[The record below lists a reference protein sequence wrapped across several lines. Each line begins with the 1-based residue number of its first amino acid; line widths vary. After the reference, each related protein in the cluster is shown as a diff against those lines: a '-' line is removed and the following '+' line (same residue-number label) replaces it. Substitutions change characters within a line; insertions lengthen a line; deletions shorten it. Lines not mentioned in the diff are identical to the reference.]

1 MGEIFRLER
10 PKKAMVFTGERFTSA
25 ESGQIEI
32 EHLHRYFLARYFCRG
47 KDVLDVASGEG
58 YGAALLSQVASSV
71 IGVDVADE
79 AVEHATRSY
88 IREGLSFRTGDGR
101 ELPVADASVDV
112 VVSFETIEH
121 LYDHQRFLA
130 EIRRVLRPGGL
141 LILSS
146 PERDIYSPADHGCNP
161 HHIHELSRREFYAL
175 MRQHFPVVRFF
186 GQRAMLGSAI
196 VADEPLPRADL
207 PVVFEQRGP
216 NQVES
221 SHGLAR
227 ATYLICIASE
237 VEVGPVPESLFVFSS
252 NIDRVFREI
261 RELHAAVRR
270 EQDAVIRH
278 QEAVQTLTERSE
290 QERAAAYARF
300 RDQERKLLNSY
311 QELDTQQKLAAQKL
325 AAVSRT
331 MQQRLEQQL
340 EQQRQQ
346 QQQQHDSALAA
357 ADSRLAAV
365 LAELEAARADVTA
378 VSADV
383 AAAHAQL
390 AVAHAQMLALNRGY
404 SARLRRVRRQN
415 ILQFVR
421 GRRRERS
428 RIRGIVAVLRSS
440 PLFDSAWYLAHNEDV
455 RERGIDP
462 FQHYARFGA
471 EEGRDPG
478 PQFSTTYY
486 LLTYPDVV
494 ASEYNPLE
502 HYELFGRA
510 EARHTYP
517 PSEPE
522 SSPTPNAE
530 TTLEPTANAETTPS
544 PEADANIIAKSAANA
559 ETIPKPSAAAVQ
571 RKIADRSAVRL
582 VYISGEPDTPGHIYR
597 TQRPAATAAQLGFD
611 VVSMIVTEIASRL
624 PEIEEATAVVI
635 WRASW
640 CDEIAAAIAAARRGG
655 AVVVFDVD
663 DLMIVP
669 ELARVEI
676 IDGIR
681 SQGFSENDV
690 RAHYAAVRQTMLAAD
705 LCFTTTEELAFH
717 LRGAGKLVY
726 VLPNGFDQITHDV
739 SRVGRR
745 EWRSV
750 KGDGLIRI
758 GYASGSRTHQRDL
771 GLAVEAIGR
780 LLREN
785 ALCRLVLF
793 RSQPDN
799 RPLIEIAE
807 YHALTGLDD
816 RIEWRPLQ
824 PLAELPLELA
834 RFDINLAPLELD
846 NPFCEAKSELKFWEA
861 ALVEVPTVASPTGP
875 FRRAIQHGKTGF
887 LATTADEWY
896 IYLKQLVDDPLLRS
910 NIGRAAYH
918 AALATFGP
926 MQRAAQ
932 LSRVIEQVQGG
943 TAGTRAFALGAL
955 LSMREP
961 RLPKVYPSD
970 IVLEQDRHCDA
981 QVTVIIPLYN
991 YANYVLEALESVREQ
1006 TLDPLD
1012 LVVVDG
1018 CSTDNSLGV
1027 AKAWLERNAARF
1039 NRVLLLKNRANYG
1052 LAFCR
1057 NSGFDAADSQYVLPL
1072 DADNKL
1078 LPNCCEELLR
1088 TILAK
1093 RSAYVYP
1100 SIRHFGGSTS
1110 LISNL
1115 PYDPQRLVPGNY
1127 IDALALV
1134 SKEAW
1139 ALVGGYDHIRYGWE
1153 DYDFWCRIAER
1164 GFRGEWH
1171 PEVLAE
1177 YRVHQ
1182 ASMMTVQTTVPDN
1195 YRNLFANFRS
1205 RHPWVW
1211 LGEQHSARQTLKPQ
1225 RNLTASS
1232 ARSRIDMLVPI
1243 LRCPRT
1249 KQKLAF
1255 DETRSALV
1263 SVDGMRS
1270 WPILEGRPV
1279 LSSRLPDSEIKPI
1292 NHTNSQMPDSA
1303 LDLMRDTKGLVLS
1316 LDAGGPPDKLDH
1328 VVEVDHAISDH
1339 TDVVADASE
1348 LPFDDETFDAA
1359 VVVSAF
1365 EHYREP
1371 DKVSAELWR
1380 ILKPGGRIFIRA
1392 AFLQPL
1398 HEPPRHFF
1406 NCTRYGLAEWFRDF
1420 ETDQLHVPA
1429 DLAPNQSIAW
1439 LASECEAALRRDV
1452 SAASADAFMGEP
1464 IGELVHMWRD
1474 ASRRTSSPWTEFRKL
1489 TQTTQDT
1496 IAAGFEFLGHKPVDL
1511 PDLNG
1516 DGGRPLG

>member
-58 YGAALLSQVASSV
+58 YGSALLSQVASSV

-79 AVEHATRSY
+79 AVEHATRNY
-88 IREGLSFRTGDGR
+88 VREGLSFRKGDGR
-101 ELPVADASVDV
+101 QLPVADASVDV

-121 LYDHQRFLA
+121 LYEHERFLA

-141 LILSS
+141 LVLSS
-146 PERDIYSPADHGCNP
+146 PERDIYSPPDHGCNP
-161 HHIHELSRREFYAL
+161 HHIHELTRREFYAL
-175 MRQHFPVVRFF
+175 VRKHFPVARFF

-196 VADEPLPRADL
+196 VPDEPLPRADL

-221 SHGLAR
+221 SHGLGR

-237 VEVGPVPESLFVFSS
+237 VEVGPLPESLFVFSG

-261 RELHAAVRR
+261 RELHSAVRL
-270 EQDAVIRH
+270 EQDAAARH
-278 QEAVQTLTERSE
+278 REEIQTLIERSEQERAAARERSE
-290 QERAAAYARF
+290 QERAAAYACF
-300 RDQERKLLNSY
+300 RDQERKLLNCH
-311 QELDTQQKLAAQKL
+311 QELDSHQKLASQNLASLNRAMSLQREQHDSQL
-325 AAVSRT
+325 AAVHAEIATIR
-331 MQQRLEQQL
+331 
-340 EQQRQQ
+340 
-346 QQQQHDSALAA
+346 A
-357 ADSRLAAV
+357 ADR
-365 LAELEAARADVTA
+365 
-378 VSADV
+378 ADV

-390 AVAHAQMLALNRGY
+390 AAAQAQMLALNRGY
-404 SARLRRVRRQN
+404 SAQLRRVRRQN

-421 GRRRERS
+421 GLPRERS
-428 RIRGIVAVLRSS
+428 RIRRIVAALRSS
-440 PLFDSAWYLAHNEDV
+440 PLFDPAWYLAHNEDV
-455 RERGIDP
+455 REPGIDP

-471 EEGRDPG
+471 DEGRDPG

-486 LLTYPDVV
+486 VLTYPDVV
-494 ASEYNPLE
+494 ASDYNPLE

-510 EARHTYP
+510 EGRHTRP

-522 SSPTPNAE
+522 ISPTADAE
-530 TTLEPTANAETTPS
+530 TTLEPTADAETTAEPT
-544 PEADANIIAKSAANA
+544 AKVETTA
-559 ETIPKPSAAAVQ
+559 EPTTAAV
-571 RKIADRSAVRL
+571 RPKVAERPATRL
-582 VYISGEPDTPGHIYR
+582 VYISGEPDTPGHVYR
-597 TQRPAATAAQLGFD
+597 TQRPAATAAQLGAD
-611 VVSMIVTEIASRL
+611 VVSMTVTEITSRL
-624 PEIEEATAVVI
+624 AEIEEATVVVI
-635 WRASW
+635 WRTSW
-640 CDEIAAAIAAARRGG
+640 CGEVAAAIAAARRGG

-669 ELARVEI
+669 ELASLDI

-681 SQGFSENDV
+681 SQNFSENGV
-690 RAHYAAVRQTMLAAD
+690 REHYAAVRQTMLAAD
-705 LCFTTTEELAFH
+705 VCFATTEELAFH
-717 LRGAGKLVY
+717 MRGAGKPVH
-726 VLPNGFDQITHDV
+726 VLPNGFDQTTHDL
-739 SRVGRR
+739 SRVGKR

-771 GLAVEAIGR
+771 GLAIEAIAR

-793 RSQPDN
+793 RSQSDN
-799 RPLIEIAE
+799 QPLIDVAE
-807 YHALTGLDD
+807 YSALAGLHD

-834 RFDINLAPLELD
+834 RFDINLAPLELG

-875 FRRAIQHGKTGF
+875 FRRAIKHGKTGF
-887 LATTADEWY
+887 LASTADEWY
-896 IYLKQLVDDPLLRS
+896 IYLKQLADDPLLRS
-910 NIGRAAYH
+910 DIGRAAYH
-918 AALATFGP
+918 ASLATFGP
-926 MQRAAQ
+926 TQRAAQ
-932 LSRVIEQVQGG
+932 LGRVIEQLQGG
-943 TAGTRAFALGAL
+943 AEGARAFALGAH
-955 LSMREP
+955 LSMRQC
-961 RLPKVYPSD
+961 RIPKVYPSD
-970 IVLEQDRHCDA
+970 IVLEQDRHGDA

-991 YANYVLEALESVREQ
+991 YQNFVLDALESVREQ

-1012 LVVVDG
+1012 LVIVDG
-1018 CSTDNSLGV
+1018 CSTDNSLAV
-1027 AKAWLERNAARF
+1027 AKEWVESNADRF
-1039 NRVLLLKNRANYG
+1039 NRVLLLKNRTNYG
-1052 LAFCR
+1052 LGFCR
-1057 NSGFDAADSQYVLPL
+1057 NSGFDAADTPYVLPL

-1078 LPNCCEELLR
+1078 LPNCCEALLR

-1100 SIRHFGGSTS
+1100 SIQHFGGSTAV
-1110 LISNL
+1110 ISNL

-1139 ALVGGYDHIRYGWE
+1139 AIVGGYDHVRYGWE
-1153 DYDFWCRIAER
+1153 DYDFWCRIAEQ

-1171 PEVLAE
+1171 PEVLAQ

-1182 ASMMTVQTTVPDN
+1182 SSMMTVQTTVPDN
-1195 YRNLFANFRS
+1195 YKNLFADFRK
-1205 RHPWVW
+1205 RHAWVW
-1211 LGEQHSARQTLKPQ
+1211 LGEQHTARQTLKPR
-1225 RNLTASS
+1225 RNLTPAS
-1232 ARSRIDMLVPI
+1232 ARSRIDALVPI
-1243 LRCPRT
+1243 LRCPET
-1249 KQKLAF
+1249 KQKLAL
-1255 DETRSALV
+1255 DESRTALV
-1263 SVDGMRS
+1263 SVDGLRS
-1270 WPILEGRPV
+1270 WPILEGRPM
-1279 LSSRLPDSEIKPI
+1279 LSWPLRDPRIKPI
-1292 NHTNSQMPDSA
+1292 NRTGDQMPDSA
-1303 LDLMRDTKGLVLS
+1303 LDLIRATRGLVLS
-1316 LDAGGPPDKLDH
+1316 LDAGGSCEKLDH

-1359 VVVSAF
+1359 VVIGAF

-1371 DKVSAELWR
+1371 HKVSAELRR

-1406 NCTRYGLAEWFRDF
+1406 NCTRYGLAEWFRKF
-1420 ETDQLHVPA
+1420 ETTKLHVPENF
-1429 DLAPNQSIAW
+1429 APDRSIAW

-1452 SAASADAFMGEP
+1452 SAASADAFMAEP
-1464 IGELVHMWRD
+1464 IGELIHMWRD
-1474 ASRRTSSPWTEFRKL
+1474 ASRRASSPWTDFHKL
-1489 TQTTQDT
+1489 TQMRQDT
-1496 IAAGFEFLGHKPVDL
+1496 IAAGFEFLGRKPLDL
-1511 PDLNG
+1511 PDL
-1516 DGGRPLG
+1516 DGSGGSHVAEQ